1 MRVAVFGAGGVG
13 AYIGARLA
21 DHGADVRLIARGAH
35 LDAIR
40 DRGLRVDSIAGDM
53 QVRPFATEDP
63 AEVGECDAV
72 LVCVKSYD
80 TQSVANEIAPLLGPD
95 SLVLSLQNGVDN
107 EETLGSTLGMQ
118 HVVGGVAYVFATI
131 KEPGVVVHSDGPGS
145 IVFGELNGDLSDR
158 VVALA
163 DLCSDA
169 GVPAECVSDIRSRLW
184 QKYCVII
191 PQAGMTA
198 ISRAPIGAIR
208 ESEAA
213 WGMFLRLA
221 DEIIALA
228 GRERIQLP
236 ADMRNKVIAFVNAL
250 DGGTFSSLHYDLV
263 HGKRLELNALHG
275 YASRLGRAHG
285 LPMPACDAVVAALE
299 PHLDGAAS

>member
-1 MRVAVFGAGGVG
+1 VRIAIFGAGGVG

-21 DHGADVRLIARGAH
+21 EQGVDVRLIARGAH
-35 LDAIR
+35 LDTIR

-53 QVRPFATEDP
+53 HVRPFATEDP
-63 AEVGECDAV
+63 AEAGVCDAV

-80 TQSVANEIAPLLGPD
+80 TESVASKIAPLLSPD

-145 IVFGELNGDLSDR
+145 IVFGELNGELSDR
-158 VVALA
+158 AVALA

-169 GVPAECVSDIRSRLW
+169 GVPAECVVDIRSRLW

-213 WGMFLRLA
+213 WGMFLRLT

-228 GRERIQLP
+228 ARERIQLP
-236 ADMRNKVIAFVNAL
+236 ADMRSKVLGFVNTL
-250 DGGTFSSLHYDLV
+250 DGATFSSLHYDLV

-275 YASRLGRAHG
+275 YASRLGRARG
-285 LPMPACDAVVAALE
+285 LRMPACDAVVAALE
-299 PHLDGAAS
+299 PYLDGAGS